1 MFTIISNQIMK
12 MFLILILGF
21 FCYRI
26 KLIDH
31 QGNKT
36 LSNLLL
42 MVVNP
47 LLIFDSFLQK
57 FTPEILRGFLIA
69 ILLGFLSHFVGIAA
83 GSLFFSK
90 KSSPDYNV
98 EQFSCVYSNCGFMGI
113 PLVNSIFGSQ
123 GVIYLT
129 AYMLAFNVL
138 SWTHGLFLI
147 TGNASPKQMKKG
159 LTSPAMIGTLMGLV
173 LFLTQL
179 KLPSLLA
186 DTIDY
191 ITAMNTPMAMMI
203 AGISLAET
211 DFLGALK
218 NKRLYLVSAVKLLLL
233 PLVMLGIFSL
243 LPADSTVL
251 CTILIATACPA
262 ATTCT
267 MFALRYNANYQYAS
281 EIFAFSTILSLAT
294 IPGMVSLAEMLL

>member
-1 MFTIISNQIMK
+1 MFIIISNQIMK

-21 FCYRI
+21 ICFRI

-47 LLIFDSFLQK
+47 LLIFDSFLQE
-57 FTPEILRGFLIA
+57 FTPEILQGFLIA

-83 GSLFFSK
+83 GKIFFSK
-90 KSSPDYNV
+90 KSCPDYNV
-98 EQFSCVYSNCGFMGI
+98 ERFSCVYSNCGFMGI

-129 AYMLAFNVL
+129 AYMLAFNIL

-147 TGNASPKQMKKG
+147 TGNASPRQMKKG

-179 KLPSLLA
+179 KLPALLT
-186 DTIDY
+186 DTVDY

-211 DFLGALK
+211 DLLKALK
-218 NKRLYLVSAVKLLLL
+218 NKRLYLVSAVKLLLI
-233 PLVMLGIFSL
+233 PLVMLAIFSI
-243 LPADSTVL
+243 LPVDPTVL
-251 CTILIATACPA
+251 CTLLIACACPA

-281 EIFAFSTILSLAT
+281 EIFAFSTVMYLAT
-294 IPGMVSLAEMLL
+294 IPLIVSLAEMLL

>member
-1 MFTIISNQIMK
+1 MFIIISNQIMK

-47 LLIFDSFLQK
+47 LLIFDSFLQE
-57 FTPEILRGFLIA
+57 FTPEIFQGFLIA
-69 ILLGFLSHFVGIAA
+69 IFLGFLSHFVGIAA
-83 GSLFFSK
+83 GRLFFSK
-90 KSSPDYNV
+90 KISPYYNV

-179 KLPSLLA
+179 KLPSLIS

-218 NKRLYLVSAVKLLLL
+218 NRRLYLVSAVKLLLL
-233 PLVMLGIFSL
+233 PLIMLGIFSL
-243 LPADSTVL
+243 LPVDSTVL

-267 MFALRYNANYQYAS
+267 MFALRYNANYRYAS
-281 EIFAFSTILSLAT
+281 EIFAFSTVLSLAT
-294 IPGMVSLAEMLL
+294 IPAMVSLAERLL

>member
-1 MFTIISNQIMK
+1 MFIIISNQIMK

-47 LLIFDSFLQK
+47 LLIFDSFLQE
-57 FTPEILRGFLIA
+57 FTPEIFQGFLIA
-69 ILLGFLSHFVGIAA
+69 IFLGFLSHFVGIAA
-83 GSLFFSK
+83 GRLFFSK
-90 KSSPDYNV
+90 KISPDYNV

-179 KLPSLLA
+179 KLPSLIS

-211 DFLGALK
+211 DRNRFSGSFK
-218 NKRLYLVSAVKLLLL
+218 EQTPVSGQRCKTAFA
-233 PLVMLGIFSL
+233 PAYHARHL
-243 LPADSTVL
+243 LPASCGLHCTVYHSDCHRL
-251 CTILIATACPA
+251 SCSHHLHYVCPA
-262 ATTCT
+262 VQCKLPVC
-267 MFALRYNANYQYAS
+267 FRNFCFLYS
-281 EIFAFSTILSLAT
+281 P
-294 IPGMVSLAEMLL
+294 IPGHHPCHGLTG